1 LPASER
7 QQGAAEGKRGG
18 EITGDILVDTG
29 FDAVDALAELGLCLA
44 KLGERG
50 CEVL

>member
-1 LPASER
+1 VER
-7 QQGAAEGKRGG
+7 AAGLT
-18 EITGDILVDTG
+18 TGDILVHTR

-50 CEVL
+50 CKVL